1 MLSFIELGFYFSLAV
16 MLCLLFLLLN
26 HLKTRILTL
35 EKQNEGLMDVMKM
48 IRGNLVSADTEQ
60 KHLKNSVVSLAK
72 NISVVSARIESQTQR
87 ILDASSSPAAGAVG
101 AVRAMGASAPK
112 VVLEIEELYPGEE
125 DDDDDEETDEDDDGT
140 EPRYRNSDVIEDV
153 EIEWPVN
160 EDIEIRKLASETDTE
175 TDADEIRRQIMEQMN
190 SQPIFMGSPDASE
203 LQKLFFMMSMGNGIP
218 MPNMRT
224 VIFENGRGF
233 TPSETQDARECE
245 YEILPD
251 ADPEVEEL
259 PDSPMP
265 ELIPIDSD
273 EEVDT
278 GDLDYEQMN
287 VQIDQLIEEIVV
299 AVPEE
304 QKEEQKEEGAVEDIP
319 QPPVTD
325 LVAESVSDLVDDLVA
340 QEMTPEVAEPAPE
353 LVAEPADV
361 MATGPEITEQTEEE
375 ETEKLPIDFSKLDLR
390 TLRTLVS
397 TQGKASAEKVSK
409 MKKNELIRILSSG
422 SD

>member
-1 MLSFIELGFYFSLAV
+1 MLSFIEMGFYLSLAV
-16 MLCLLFLLLN
+16 MLCLLFLLIN
-26 HLKTRILTL
+26 HLKGRIITL
-35 EKQNEGLMDVMKM
+35 ENQNEGLMDVMKM
-48 IRGNLVSADTEQ
+48 IRGNLVSADVEQ

-87 ILDASSSPAAGAVG
+87 ILEASSTPISTNAQN
-101 AVRAMGASAPK
+101 M
-112 VVLEIEELYPGEE
+112 VLEVEELYPGQDDNDDDDDDEDDEE
-125 DDDDDEETDEDDDGT
+125 DDDDGT
-140 EPRYRNSDVIEDV
+140 EHHYGNSD
-153 EIEWPVN
+153 EIETVELQWPLN
-160 EDIEIRKLASETDTE
+160 EDIEIRKLSSETDAEE
-175 TDADEIRRQIMEQMN
+175 TDEIHRQIMEQMH
-190 SQPIFMGSPDASE
+190 SQTMFMGSPDASE

-233 TPSETQDARECE
+233 GPSEPQNIHE
-245 YEILPD
+245 YEILPDTHSD

-273 EEVDT
+273 DEDNN
-278 GDLDYEQMN
+278 GAMDYEQMN
-287 VQIDQLIEEIVV
+287 LEIDQLIDEIVV

-304 QKEEQKEEGAVEDIP
+304 QKEEQKEEGVVEDIP
-319 QPPVTD
+319 QP
-325 LVAESVSDLVDDLVA
+325 LVAESVADLVA
-340 QEMTPEVAEPAPE
+340 LEITPEVAEPAPE
-353 LVAEPADV
+353 LVAEPADDF
-361 MATGPEITEQTEEE
+361 MTGPGMDSVE

-409 MKKNELIRILSSG
+409 MKKNELIRILSSA
-422 SD
+422 SDSV

>member
-48 IRGNLVSADTEQ
+48 IRGNLVSADMEQ

-72 NISVVSARIESQTQR
+72 NISVVSARMESQTQR
-87 ILDASSSPAAGAVG
+87 ILDASSSPAAGAS
-101 AVRAMGASAPK
+101 ASK
-112 VVLEIEELYPGEE
+112 VVLEVEELYPGDE
-125 DDDDDEETDEDDDGT
+125 DDDDEDDDDEDD
-140 EPRYRNSDVIEDV
+140 EDEDENEAKSG
-153 EIEWPVN
+153 EIETVELQWPVN
-160 EDIEIRKLASETDTE
+160 EDIEIHKLASD
-175 TDADEIRRQIMEQMN
+175 TDAEDTDDIRRQIMEQMN
-190 SQPIFMGSPDASE
+190 SHSMFMGSPDASE

-233 TPSETQDARECE
+233 APSETQDERE

-251 ADPEVEEL
+251 TPPPDADPDVEEL

-273 EEVDT
+273 DDEEA
-278 GDLDYEQMN
+278 LDYEQMN

-299 AVPEE
+299 PEE
-304 QKEEQKEEGAVEDIP
+304 QKEEQKEEGVVENIP
-319 QPPVTD
+319 QP
-325 LVAESVSDLVDDLVA
+325 LVAESVTELIDEPAVLS
-340 QEMTPEVAEPAPE
+340 VAESAA
-353 LVAEPADV
+353 LSVAEPADEIAV
-361 MATGPEITEQTEEE
+361 GPETTVEEE
-375 ETEKLPIDFSKLDLR
+375 EGGEVAEKLPIDFSKLDLR

-422 SD
+422 SDSV

>member
-1 MLSFIELGFYFSLAV
+1 
-16 MLCLLFLLLN
+16 MLCLLFLLIN
-26 HLKTRILTL
+26 HLKGRIITL
-35 EKQNEGLMDVMKM
+35 ENQNEGLMDVMKM
-48 IRGNLVSADTEQ
+48 IRGNLVSAGVEQ
-60 KHLKNSVVSLAK
+60 KQLKSSVVSLAK

-87 ILDASSSPAAGAVG
+87 ILEASNTPIAEN
-101 AVRAMGASAPK
+101 M
-112 VVLEIEELYPGEE
+112 VLEVEELYPDEDE
-125 DDDDDEETDEDDDGT
+125 DATDDDATDATDDDAT
-140 EPRYRNSDVIEDV
+140 EPHYGNSDEIETV
-153 EIEWPVN
+153 EIQWPSN
-160 EDIEIRKLASETDTE
+160 EDIEIRKLASEAE
-175 TDADEIRRQIMEQMN
+175 PSDADMDEIHRQIMEKMHTP
-190 SQPIFMGSPDASE
+190 PIFMGSPDASE

-233 TPSETQDARECE
+233 GPSETQDIHE

-273 EEVDT
+273 DDEA
-278 GDLDYEQMN
+278 LDYEQMN
-287 VQIDQLIEEIVV
+287 VQIDQLIEEIIV

-304 QKEEQKEEGAVEDIP
+304 QKEEGVVEDIP
-319 QPPVTD
+319 QPLVTD
-325 LVAESVSDLVDDLVA
+325 LVAESVADLVDDLVV
-340 QEMTPEVAEPAPE
+340 QEVTEPAPE

-375 ETEKLPIDFSKLDLR
+375 EVTEKLPIDFSKLDLR

-397 TQGKASAEKVSK
+397 TQGKASADKVSK

-422 SD
+422 SDSV

>member
-48 IRGNLVSADTEQ
+48 IRGNLVSADMEQ

-72 NISVVSARIESQTQR
+72 NISVVSARMESQTQR
-87 ILDASSSPAAGAVG
+87 ILDASSSPSAAAAGAGV
-101 AVRAMGASAPK
+101 SK
-112 VVLEIEELYPGEE
+112 VVLEVEELYPGEE
-125 DDDDDEETDEDDDGT
+125 DDDEDDDDDD
-140 EPRYRNSDVIEDV
+140 EDEDEDV
-153 EIEWPVN
+153 AKTGEIETVELEWPVN
-160 EDIEIRKLASETDTE
+160 EDIEIHKLASEADTE
-175 TDADEIRRQIMEQMN
+175 DTDDIRRQIMEQMN
-190 SQPIFMGSPDASE
+190 SHSMFMGSPDASE

-233 TPSETQDARECE
+233 APSETQDERE

-251 ADPEVEEL
+251 TPPPDSDPDVEEL

-273 EEVDT
+273 DEEVDT
-278 GDLDYEQMN
+278 GDLNYDQLN
-287 VQIDQLIEEIVV
+287 VQIDHLIEEIVV

-304 QKEEQKEEGAVEDIP
+304 QKEEQKEEGVVEDIP
-319 QPPVTD
+319 QP
-325 LVAESVSDLVDDLVA
+325 LVAESVTDLIDEPFA
-340 QEMTPEVAEPAPE
+340 QEVADSAV
-353 LVAEPADV
+353 LSVAEPADEIAV
-361 MATGPEITEQTEEE
+361 GPETTVEEE
-375 ETEKLPIDFSKLDLR
+375 GGGEVAEKLPIDFSKLDLR

-422 SD
+422 SDSV

>member
-1 MLSFIELGFYFSLAV
+1 MLSFIEMGFYLSLAV
-16 MLCLLFLLLN
+16 MLCLLFLLIN
-26 HLKTRILTL
+26 HLKGRIITL
-35 EKQNEGLMDVMKM
+35 ENQNEGLMDVMKM
-48 IRGNLVSADTEQ
+48 IRGNLVSAGVEQ
-60 KHLKNSVVSLAK
+60 KQLKSSVVSLAK

-87 ILDASSSPAAGAVG
+87 ILEASNTPIAEN
-101 AVRAMGASAPK
+101 M
-112 VVLEIEELYPGEE
+112 VLEVEELYPDEDE
-125 DDDDDEETDEDDDGT
+125 DATDDDATDDDDAT
-140 EPRYRNSDVIEDV
+140 EPHYGNSDEIETV
-153 EIEWPVN
+153 EIQWPSN
-160 EDIEIRKLASETDTE
+160 EDIEIRKLASEAEPTE
-175 TDADEIRRQIMEQMN
+175 ADIDEIHRQIMEKMHT
-190 SQPIFMGSPDASE
+190 QPIFMGSPDASE

-233 TPSETQDARECE
+233 GPSETQDIHE

-273 EEVDT
+273 DDEA
-278 GDLDYEQMN
+278 LDYEQMN
-287 VQIDQLIEEIVV
+287 VQIDQLIEEIIV

-304 QKEEQKEEGAVEDIP
+304 QKEEGVVEDIP
-319 QPPVTD
+319 QPLVTD
-325 LVAESVSDLVDDLVA
+325 LVAESVSDLVDDLVV
-340 QEMTPEVAEPAPE
+340 PEVTEPAPE

-361 MATGPEITEQTEEE
+361 MATGPEITEQTEEKE
-375 ETEKLPIDFSKLDLR
+375 VTEKLPIDFSKLDLR

-397 TQGKASAEKVSK
+397 TQGKASADKVSK

-422 SD
+422 SDSV

>member
-1 MLSFIELGFYFSLAV
+1 
-16 MLCLLFLLLN
+16 MLCLLFLLIN
-26 HLKTRILTL
+26 HLKGRIITL
-35 EKQNEGLMDVMKM
+35 ENQNEGLMDVMKM
-48 IRGNLVSADTEQ
+48 IRGNLVSAGVEQ
-60 KHLKNSVVSLAK
+60 KQLKSSVVSLAK

-87 ILDASSSPAAGAVG
+87 ILEASNTPIAEN
-101 AVRAMGASAPK
+101 M
-112 VVLEIEELYPGEE
+112 VLEVEELYPDEDE
-125 DDDDDEETDEDDDGT
+125 DATDDDATDDDDAT
-140 EPRYRNSDVIEDV
+140 EPHYGNSDEIETV
-153 EIEWPVN
+153 EIQWPSN
-160 EDIEIRKLASETDTE
+160 EDIEIRKLASEAEPTE
-175 TDADEIRRQIMEQMN
+175 ADIDEIHRQIMEKMHT
-190 SQPIFMGSPDASE
+190 QPIFMGSPDASE

-233 TPSETQDARECE
+233 GPSETQDIHE

-273 EEVDT
+273 DDEA
-278 GDLDYEQMN
+278 LDYEQMN
-287 VQIDQLIEEIVV
+287 VQIDQLIEEIIV

-304 QKEEQKEEGAVEDIP
+304 QKEEGVVEDIP
-319 QPPVTD
+319 QPLVTD
-325 LVAESVSDLVDDLVA
+325 LVAESVSDLVDDLVV
-340 QEMTPEVAEPAPE
+340 PEVTEPAPE

-361 MATGPEITEQTEEE
+361 MATGPEITEQTEEKE
-375 ETEKLPIDFSKLDLR
+375 VTEKLPIDFSKLDLR

-397 TQGKASAEKVSK
+397 TQGKASADKVSK

-422 SD
+422 SDSV

>member
-1 MLSFIELGFYFSLAV
+1 MLSFIEMGFYLSLAV
-16 MLCLLFLLLN
+16 MLCLLFLLIN
-26 HLKTRILTL
+26 HLKGRIITL
-35 EKQNEGLMDVMKM
+35 ENQNEGLMDVMKM
-48 IRGNLVSADTEQ
+48 IRGNLVSAGVEQ
-60 KHLKNSVVSLAK
+60 KQLKSSVVSLAK

-87 ILDASSSPAAGAVG
+87 ILEASNTPIAEN
-101 AVRAMGASAPK
+101 M
-112 VVLEIEELYPGEE
+112 VLEVEELYPDEDE
-125 DDDDDEETDEDDDGT
+125 DATDDDATDATDDDAT
-140 EPRYRNSDVIEDV
+140 EPHYGNSDEIETV
-153 EIEWPVN
+153 EIQWPSN
-160 EDIEIRKLASETDTE
+160 EDIEIRKLASEAE
-175 TDADEIRRQIMEQMN
+175 PSDADMDEIHRQIMEKMHTP
-190 SQPIFMGSPDASE
+190 PIFMGSPDASE

-233 TPSETQDARECE
+233 GPSETQDIHE

-273 EEVDT
+273 DDEA
-278 GDLDYEQMN
+278 LDYEQMN
-287 VQIDQLIEEIVV
+287 VQIDQLIEEIIV

-304 QKEEQKEEGAVEDIP
+304 QKEEGVVEDIP
-319 QPPVTD
+319 QPLVTD
-325 LVAESVSDLVDDLVA
+325 LVAESVADLVDDLVV
-340 QEMTPEVAEPAPE
+340 QEVTEPAPE

-375 ETEKLPIDFSKLDLR
+375 EVTEKLPIDFSKLDLR

-397 TQGKASAEKVSK
+397 TQGKASADKVSK

-422 SD
+422 SDSV

>member
-48 IRGNLVSADTEQ
+48 IRGNLVSADMEQ

-72 NISVVSARIESQTQR
+72 NISVVSARIETQTQR
-87 ILDASSSPAAGAVG
+87 ILDVSSSPAAGAVS
-101 AVRAMGASAPK
+101 ASAPK

-125 DDDDDEETDEDDDGT
+125 DDDDDDDDDDD

-175 TDADEIRRQIMEQMN
+175 IEVDEIRRQIMEQMK
-190 SQPIFMGSPDASE
+190 SQSMFMGSPDASE

-224 VIFENGRGF
+224 VIFENGHGF
-233 TPSETQDARECE
+233 MPSETQDDRE

-273 EEVDT
+273 DDEEA
-278 GDLDYEQMN
+278 LDYEKMN
-287 VQIDQLIEEIVV
+287 IQIDQLIDEIVV

-304 QKEEQKEEGAVEDIP
+304 QKEEQKEEGVVEDIP

-325 LVAESVSDLVDDLVA
+325 LVAESVAVDDLVA

-353 LVAEPADV
+353 LLAEPADE
-361 MATGPEITEQTEEE
+361 MATGPGMETEEE
-375 ETEKLPIDFSKLDLR
+375 GVAEKLPIDFSKLDLR

-422 SD
+422 SDSV

>member
-1 MLSFIELGFYFSLAV
+1 MLSFIEMGFYLSLAV
-16 MLCLLFLLLN
+16 MLCLLFLLIN
-26 HLKTRILTL
+26 HLKGRIITL
-35 EKQNEGLMDVMKM
+35 ENQNEGLMDVMKM
-48 IRGNLVSADTEQ
+48 IRGNLVSADVEH

-87 ILDASSSPAAGAVG
+87 ILDASSSPSAGA
-101 AVRAMGASAPK
+101 RTSAPNM
-112 VVLEIEELYPGEE
+112 VLEVEELYPGEE
-125 DDDDDEETDEDDDGT
+125 DDDEDEDEDDDEDDDEEDADVT
-140 EPRYRNSDVIEDV
+140 KSD
-153 EIEWPVN
+153 EIETVELQWPVN
-160 EDIEIRKLASETDTE
+160 EDIEIRKLASD
-175 TDADEIRRQIMEQMN
+175 TDAEDTDDIRRQIMEQMN
-190 SQPIFMGSPDASE
+190 SHSMFMGSPDASE

-224 VIFENGRGF
+224 VIFENGHGF
-233 TPSETQDARECE
+233 MPSETQDERE

-251 ADPEVEEL
+251 TPPPDSDPDVEEL

-273 EEVDT
+273 DEEDS
-278 GDLDYEQMN
+278 GALDYEQMN

-304 QKEEQKEEGAVEDIP
+304 QKEEGAVEDIP
-319 QPPVTD
+319 QP
-325 LVAESVSDLVDDLVA
+325 LVAESVTDLIDEPFA
-340 QEMTPEVAEPAPE
+340 QEVAESAV
-353 LVAEPADV
+353 LSVAEPADEV
-361 MATGPEITEQTEEE
+361 A
-375 ETEKLPIDFSKLDLR
+375 EKLPIDFSKLDLR

-422 SD
+422 SDSV